1 MDSSK
6 MYELRVLS
14 GEQRGA
20 ATAVRPGDQLR
31 IGHGWS
37 NDVVLQDGHGGATLV
52 WAGNGSLVLNAAEGE
67 CGIAGDVLAP
77 GARQELALYTPF
89 TVGGARMAVGRI
101 GAPQWACLF
110 GDEEIP
116 QAAADSAAADDAPQ
130 ATQSEGVSA
139 APKPASTRRSWTSR
153 LLIGGAALV
162 GVSAGTLTLAWAMG
176 PTALSAPEQAVQ
188 LRQTLNHL
196 GYASL
201 NVENRDGQLHV
212 TGHLDTQAQRS
223 RLEKALADQSPAR
236 VAVWVNEQ
244 VSAGVAD
251 VFRLN
256 GIAADVRASGPGVIR
271 VHTREADVKQLEHVR
286 DIARRDVPGL
296 KQLVAVNDQP
306 PAVPQ
311 QGATIADPGKRVAAI
326 VPGDPAYIVTADGTR
341 YFEGAMLPS
350 GHRIVAILHD
360 KVQMERDGVGSVLAF

>member
-20 ATAVRPGDQLR
+20 ATAVRPGDRLR

-37 NDVVLQDGHGGATLV
+37 NDVVLQDGNGCATLV
-52 WAGNGSLVLNAAEGE
+52 WAGSGSLVLSAAEGE
-67 CGIAGDVLAP
+67 CGIAGDALAP
-77 GARQELALYTPF
+77 SEDSDLALYTPF
-89 TVGGARMAVGRI
+89 TVGSARMAVGRI
-101 GAPQWACLF
+101 GAPQWASLF
-110 GDEEIP
+110 EEEETP
-116 QAAADSAAADDAPQ
+116 QAIADSAAADNAAQ
-130 ATQSEGVSA
+130 ATQSGGA
-139 APKPASTRRSWTSR
+139 PAPKPASTRRSWTSR

-162 GVSAGTLTLAWAMG
+162 GISAGTLTLAWAMG
-176 PTALSAPEQAVQ
+176 PATLSAPEQAVH

-286 DIARRDVPGL
+286 GIARRDVPGL

-306 PAVPQ
+306 PALPQ
-311 QGATIADPGKRVAAI
+311 QGATITDPGKRVAAI

-350 GHRIVAILHD
+350 GHRIVAILPD

>member
-37 NDVVLQDGHGGATLV
+37 NDVVLQDSNGCATLV
-52 WAGNGSLVLNAAEGE
+52 WAGNGGLVLSAAEGE

-77 GARQELALYTPF
+77 GERSELALYTPF
-89 TVGGARMAVGRI
+89 AVGGARMAVGRI

-110 GDEEIP
+110 E
-116 QAAADSAAADDAPQ
+116 DAPE
-130 ATQSEGVSA
+130 AEPPGVTSDDTLQPAQLAGASA
-139 APKPASTRRSWTSR
+139 PTPAKRSWASR
-153 LLIGGAALV
+153 LLISGAALV
-162 GVSAGTLTLAWAMG
+162 GVSAGALTLAWAMG
-176 PTALSAPEQAVQ
+176 PATLSAPEQAVN
-188 LRQTLNHL
+188 LRQALNHL

-201 NVENRDGQLHV
+201 NVESRDGQLLV

-244 VSAGVAD
+244 VSADVAD

-256 GIAADVRASGPGVIR
+256 GIAAEVRASGSGVVR
-271 VHTREADVKQLEHVR
+271 VHTREADIKQLEHVR
-286 DIARRDVPGL
+286 DIARRDAPGL
-296 KQLVAVNDQP
+296 KKLVAVNDQP
-306 PAVPQ
+306 PVLAQ
-311 QGATIADPGKRVAAI
+311 QGATISDPGKRVAAI
-326 VPGDPAYIVTADGTR
+326 VPGDSAYIVTADGTR

-350 GHRIVAILHD
+350 GHRIVAILPD